1 MRRTA
6 IGIRA
11 GAVIGLAYGL
21 TLGLAAPASAASSV
35 AISGLAYVPPS
46 LTVPAGTTVTWTNMD
61 SGIPHSVTSD
71 TGAFDSSPTCN
82 PSATAGCLA
91 TGASFSNLFST
102 AGTFAYHCHIHSFM
116 HGTIT
121 VTSTAPSTTSPP
133 TTAPPTTAPPATSP
147 PTTAPLVTA
156 PPATSPPTTARSTV
170 AALSVGSSGLARTG
184 PHRVIRL
191 AEFGGALM
199 AAGLLVV
206 VGAARRRSRP

>member
-11 GAVIGLAYGL
+11 GAVVGLAYGL
-21 TLGLAAPASAASSV
+21 TLGLAAPASAASAV

-71 TGAFDSSPTCN
+71 TAAFDSGPTCN
-82 PSATAGCLA
+82 PSATAGCLG
-91 TGASFSNLFST
+91 TGASFSHLFST

-121 VTSTAPSTTSPP
+121 VTSTTPSTTSPP
-133 TTAPPTTAPPATSP
+133 TTAPPTTAPPATAP
-147 PTTAPLVTA
+147 PTTTA
-156 PPATSPPTTARSTV
+156 PPAITSPPTTARSTV
-170 AALSVGSSGLARTG
+170 AALSVGSTGLARTG

-191 AEFGGALM
+191 AELGGALM

-206 VGAARRRSRP
+206 VGAARRHSRR